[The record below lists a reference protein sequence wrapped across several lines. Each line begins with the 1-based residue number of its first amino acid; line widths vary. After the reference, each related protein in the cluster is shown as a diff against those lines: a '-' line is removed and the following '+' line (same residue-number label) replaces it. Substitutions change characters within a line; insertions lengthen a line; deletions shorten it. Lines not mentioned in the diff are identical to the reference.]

1 MKPDISIIVPVYN
14 TEKYVQSC
22 LESLIKQTY
31 KDIEIIVV
39 NDGSNDES
47 LVKCKE
53 IAEKDSRIKI
63 FTKTNG
69 GLSDARNYGIN
80 KAEGTYLG
88 FVDSDDYI
96 SENMYESLLSGIT
109 YNNAD
114 IAVAAINQ
122 VDEIGNILKTR
133 SIDGEEKL
141 LTKYEGMEELLF
153 SQRISNSVC
162 NKLFKRELFSKIRFP
177 VGKLYEDE
185 YVTYKLFDKAHKI
198 YICTNA
204 FYFYRYNESSI
215 THCKFSEREFDRI
228 IASELKIEFCN
239 NNYPK
244 LVHLAEKYLV
254 YDAIIAL
261 SKMDVYKKSYDR
273 YIAKN
278 IRKYLL
284 IFLIGQNS
292 IKAKV
297 FAVLAAIN
305 PKLASQIFQRVG
317 K

>member
-1 MKPDISIIVPVYN
+1 MSIVGPRPPVTYHPYN
-14 TEKYVQSC
+14 G
-22 LESLIKQTY
+22 Y
-31 KDIEIIVV
+31 KSYSENAKKRFLMRPGITGLAQVERRNSATWDERIEIDVQYVEQFNI
-39 NDGSNDES
+39 
-47 LVKCKE
+47 
-53 IAEKDSRIKI
+53 
-63 FTKTNG
+63 
-69 GLSDARNYGIN
+69 
-80 KAEGTYLG
+80 
-88 FVDSDDYI
+88 
-96 SENMYESLLSGIT
+96 LL
-109 YNNAD
+109 D

-278 IRKYLL
+278 IRK
-284 IFLIGQNS
+284 
-292 IKAKV
+292 
-297 FAVLAAIN
+297 
-305 PKLASQIFQRVG
+305 
-317 K
+317 

>member
-1 MKPDISIIVPVYN
+1 MRIDIMKPDISIIVPVYN

-80 KAEGTYLG
+80 KAEGKYLG

-162 NKLFKRELFSKIRFP
+162 NKLFKRELHIVNF
-177 VGKLYEDE
+177 
-185 YVTYKLFDKAHKI
+185 
-198 YICTNA
+198 
-204 FYFYRYNESSI
+204 
-215 THCKFSEREFDRI
+215 
-228 IASELKIEFCN
+228 
-239 NNYPK
+239 
-244 LVHLAEKYLV
+244 
-254 YDAIIAL
+254 
-261 SKMDVYKKSYDR
+261 
-273 YIAKN
+273 
-278 IRKYLL
+278 RK
-284 IFLIGQNS
+284 GNS
-292 IKAKV
+292 IE
-297 FAVLAAIN
+297 
-305 PKLASQIFQRVG
+305 S
-317 K
+317 

>member
-22 LESLIKQTY
+22 LNSLIKQTHEA
-31 KDIEIIVV
+31 IEIIVV

-47 LVKCKE
+47 LARCKE
-53 IAEKDSRIKI
+53 MAKKDSRIKI

-80 KAEGTYLG
+80 KAEGKYLG

-133 SIDGEEKL
+133 LIDGNEKL
-141 LTKYEGMEELLF
+141 LTRYDGMEELLF

-162 NKLFKRELFSKIRFP
+162 NKLFKRELFDEIRFP
-177 VGKLYEDE
+177 IGKLYEDE
-185 YVTYKLFDKAHKI
+185 YVTYRVFDKAQKI

-204 FYFYRYNESSI
+204 FYFYRYNEASI
-215 THCKFSEREFDRI
+215 THCKFSEKEFDRI

-244 LVHLAEKYLV
+244 LAHLAEKYLV
-254 YDAIIAL
+254 YDAIMAL
-261 SKMDVYKKSYDR
+261 SKMDIYKKSYDR
-273 YIAKN
+273 YIVKN

-284 IFLIGQNS
+284 IFLTGQNS

-297 FAVLAAIN
+297 FAVFAAIN
-305 PKLASQIFQRVG
+305 PKLASKIF
-317 K
+317 KSLSK